1 MSYIG
6 YVFLF
11 GRLAVFVIIVAL
23 LIVFG
28 IVLIKAAK
36 KRREKRTEAIHQLF
50 NPDETSDKDTVNIN
64 IDNFSDK

>member
-36 KRREKRTEAIHQLF
+36 KRREKRAEAIHQLY

>member
-36 KRREKRTEAIHQLF
+36 KRREKRSEAIHQLF

>member
-1 MSYIG
+1 MESIG
-6 YVFLF
+6 YIFLF
-11 GRLAVFVIIVAL
+11 GRLAVFVLIVAL

-36 KRREKRTEAIHQLF
+36 KRREKRSEAIHQLF
-50 NPDETSDKDTVNIN
+50 NPDEASDKDTVNIN

>member
-1 MSYIG
+1 MESLGYI
-6 YVFLF
+6 FLF
-11 GRLAVFVIIVAL
+11 GRLAVFVLIVAL

-36 KRREKRTEAIHQLF
+36 KRREKRAEAIHQLF
-50 NPDETSDKDTVNIN
+50 NPDEVSDKDTVNIN